1 MISTKYISKNV
12 QIEIYFGFQ
21 QPPPKKK
28 NKKLEIIQLTN
39 QTATSNAC
47 GNGRCSGGGGI
58 RGGATDEGQ
67 ESGVGRRL
75 LFVQEQIF
83 RNPKRTVSTNQTSP
97 HHHSRD
103 QDRSDTGKEKDE
115 DAQND
120 QDTKRLALAECAAE
134 YNERLIGGAKE
145 VEEDPGGE
153 ESDEHEER
161 ERIGD
166 ERESNDD
173 SDDREVIDSEIGV
186 VLADAEGGFGERLRF
201 GEGGSVGKFGPWAA
215 LGEAVTE

>member
-1 MISTKYISKNV
+1 M
-12 QIEIYFGFQ
+12 
-21 QPPPKKK
+21 
-28 NKKLEIIQLTN
+28 
-39 QTATSNAC
+39 
-47 GNGRCSGGGGI
+47 
-58 RGGATDEGQ
+58 
-67 ESGVGRRL
+67 
-75 LFVQEQIF
+75 
-83 RNPKRTVSTNQTSP
+83 STNQTSP

-103 QDRSDTGKEKDE
+103 QDRSDTGEEKDE

-120 QDTKRLALAECAAE
+120 QDTKRLALAERAGE
-134 YNERLIGGAKE
+134 YNERLIGGAEE

-186 VLADAEGGFGERLRF
+186 VLTDAEGGFGERLRF
-201 GEGGSVGKFGPWAA
+201 GEAGSVGEFGPRAA